1 MHCMRYASVDLPLYQ
16 LASHP
21 AVIEI
26 KRRFECGELLV
37 PCYSLFCIGYSAWLY
52 DAMKEII
59 AQMSGSTRSD
69 DSTSGSRATAQISHE
84 AVAPVAKI
92 IGSQPETGP
101 GSTSTSSISGT
112 DAHTTDF
119 SGVDVSGRAARSN
132 SDTGPVLV
140 PCKRVNADATA
151 TGSNGT
157 NGAAQGLGQQG
168 PAGKRSRNVSGGP
181 DVARLSGGVGTAAVN
196 PVDLT
201 KE

>member
-1 MHCMRYASVDLPLYQ
+1 MPG
-16 LASHP
+16 P
-21 AVIEI
+21 
-26 KRRFECGELLV
+26 
-37 PCYSLFCIGYSAWLY
+37 
-52 DAMKEII
+52 
-59 AQMSGSTRSD
+59 TRSD
-69 DSTSGSRATAQISHE
+69 DSTSGSRATAQIGHE
-84 AVAPVAKI
+84 ATAVAEI

-101 GSTSTSSISGT
+101 GSTSTPSISGT

-151 TGSNGT
+151 TVSNGT
-157 NGAAQGLGQQG
+157 NGAAQGQQG

>member
-1 MHCMRYASVDLPLYQ
+1 MRYASVDLPLYQ

-21 AVIEI
+21 ALIEI

-59 AQMSGSTRSD
+59 AELPGSTTPQ
-69 DSTSGSRATAQISHE
+69 DSTSGSRATAQISNE
-84 AVAPVAKI
+84 TAAVAEIV
-92 IGSQPETGP
+92 GSQPETGP
-101 GSTSTSSISGT
+101 GSTSTPSISET
-112 DAHTTDF
+112 DAHTTEF

-151 TGSNGT
+151 TVSNGT
-157 NGAAQGLGQQG
+157 TGAAQGQQG
-168 PAGKRSRNVSGGP
+168 PPGKRSRNASGGP